1 MAYDN
6 GMCAH
11 VWAQQSKPSGKSSNG
26 NLNFEGPVLY
36 SYSTPIGRFVE
47 TVDGRR
53 AVLVTSQRYSITT
66 SGKHMPALWRAI
78 DYGRGAFAPCFT
90 VPELGHTPR
99 SLFRNAT
106 ETLSAADHAANLEH
120 LAAEYSG
127 ALARARRARDL
138 WGDLWGDIAAD
149 LAQRADSAVAYAE
162 AFGLEVPAFDVAS
175 DAAAVLAWCAERE
188 AKRNAPGYAEK
199 QERERAARAERKER
213 REREAREK
221 VLAANAEAI
230 ADWRAGRRRF
240 LPYGVQH
247 DGSGGAMLR
256 VQMAA
261 DIETG
266 QLQTSLGATVPLPD
280 AIRVFRFVK
289 LCKERGEA
297 WHRNGRTLPVGAFQ
311 VDHVAP
317 NGTFRAGCHLIHWPE
332 IEAAARAAGVLDIAP
347 ADTREGEA
355 ARA

>member
-11 VWAQQSKPSGKSSNG
+11 VWAQQSKASGKSGNG
-26 NLNFEGPVLY
+26 NMSFEGRALY
-36 SYSTPIGRFVE
+36 SYRTPIGCFVD

-53 AVLVTSQRYSITT
+53 AVLVTSNTYSVTT

-78 DYGRGAFAPCFT
+78 DHGRGAFSPCFT
-90 VPELGHTPR
+90 VPHLCRDRYAPASSPT
-99 SLFRNAT
+99 
-106 ETLSAADHAANLEH
+106 AAEHAANLAYLVDCYVNG
-120 LAAEYSG
+120 LAK
-127 ALARARRARDL
+127 ARRARDL
-138 WGDLWGDIAAD
+138 WGDWRERHAKAA
-149 LAQRADSAVAYAE
+149 RNAVDYAE
-162 AFGLEVPAFDVAS
+162 AFGLPVPALAVTDDCDAVAAHR
-175 DAAAVLAWCAERE
+175 AARE
-188 AKRNAPGYAEK
+188 AKRNAPGATERREAEALK
-199 QERERAARAERKER
+199 RAERKER

-221 VLAANAEAI
+221 ALADRAEAV
-230 ADWRAGRRRF
+230 ADWRAGRRRH
-240 LPYGVQH
+240 LPYGCQH
-247 DGSGGAMLR
+247 DASGGALLR

-297 WHRNGRTLPVGAFQ
+297 WRRNGRTLPVGAFQ
-311 VDHVAP
+311 VDNVAP

-332 IEAAARAAGVLDIAP
+332 IEAAARAAGVLDIAS
-347 ADTREGEA
+347 ADTREGEETHA
-355 ARA
+355 